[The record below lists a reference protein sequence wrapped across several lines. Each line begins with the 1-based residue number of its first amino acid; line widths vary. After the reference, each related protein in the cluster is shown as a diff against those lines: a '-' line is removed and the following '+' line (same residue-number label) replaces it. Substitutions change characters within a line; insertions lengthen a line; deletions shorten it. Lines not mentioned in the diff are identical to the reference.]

1 MLFPS
6 PAELKLIE
14 IMGGKFLKI
23 NKLKHPK
30 THFPFAIV
38 LSMGKVLETEK
49 FKREV
54 RIGKYFVDFGN
65 DIAWAIEVDGKNFH
79 RDVVAEFDRDSYI
92 YQRGW
97 RIWHIDAVR
106 LWNSPDLVQREV
118 LKFLYA

>member
-14 IMGGKFLKI
+14 IMGGKVFRI
-23 NKLKHPK
+23 SWLKHPK
-30 THFPFAIV
+30 TKHKFALVI
-38 LSMGKVLETEK
+38 SIGKPLKTEK

-65 DIAWAIEVDGKNFH
+65 DVCWAIEVDGKNFH

-92 YQRGW
+92 YSRGW
-97 RIWHIDAVR
+97 RMWHIDAAR
-106 LWNSPDLVQREV
+106 LWNQPDIVQREV
-118 LKFLYA
+118 LRFLYV